1 MSAKF
6 FLFPFQ
12 VISTLV
18 IILLAEKTVI
28 KTYAINYNFLNSR
41 QFYADL
47 QPAESRYKVAAKP
60 VPYKPPKPAPSH
72 LEGVTPTLP
81 VVTKSQEFYEQNRNE
96 FAPTVSLAPAV
107 SKPRTKPGST
117 RDDTSFNSK
126 FKNNKNQGLSKVS
139 LKDFLEN
146 KKKKKQLRDEEREIL
161 EQVKSQHKKTSP
173 KTKYETDTVIYP
185 TTTYRPQT
193 FHSSDIAKQLGIAP
207 YSNKQQKS
215 NSREEK
221 KKNNQSKNSVR
232 TLSANRPSTYVE
244 AANYKPELAYGT
256 RKNKG
261 KKKEK
266 SGRRLRLKKVRRK
279 KKFKNKSQNKPII
292 TFKNKPTSGSKGN
305 NREEKSFLLKQKQIK
320 KKYENRWKNDRKK
333 SKESERLSKKLKE
346 EKNRKSKKNTIN
358 KFKHNKDNKL
368 KSSKR
373 DKQETEKNSFKDTK
387 FSSSLFLEDSTGDR
401 GSLKSIRRATKP
413 PKYHGY
419 ENAAIPIS
427 NYAAPADHYGGVSAY
442 NALLSEFAPLEAD
455 YLDGPPVTPITPN
468 IGNHFFQI
476 SSFLSPKL
484 TFMRK

>member
-28 KTYAINYNFLNSR
+28 KTYAIKYSFLNSR

-81 VVTKSQEFYEQNRNE
+81 VVTKPQEFFEQNRNE

-107 SKPRTKPGST
+107 SKPRSKPGST

-126 FKNNKNQGLSKVS
+126 FKTNKNQGLSKVS

-207 YSNKQQKS
+207 YSGKQQ
-215 NSREEK
+215 NGNLREGK
-221 KKNNQSKNSVR
+221 KKNNKSNNSVR

-279 KKFKNKSQNKPII
+279 KKFKNKSQNKPQISY
-292 TFKNKPTSGSKGN
+292 KNKPTSGSKGN

-333 SKESERLSKKLKE
+333 SKAKESERLSKKLKE

-358 KFKHNKDNKL
+358 KSKYNKDIKL

-442 NALLSEFAPLEAD
+442 NALLSEFAPLEED

-468 IGNHFFQI
+468 IGNHF
-476 SSFLSPKL
+476 SKFLPLCSQN
-484 TFMRK
+484 